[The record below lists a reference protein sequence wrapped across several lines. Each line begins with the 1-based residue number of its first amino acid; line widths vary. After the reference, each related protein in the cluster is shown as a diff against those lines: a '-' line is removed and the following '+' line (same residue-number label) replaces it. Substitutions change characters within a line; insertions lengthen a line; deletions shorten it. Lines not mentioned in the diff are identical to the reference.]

1 MKIQLIRHATMLIEI
16 NGMSILVDPMLSEAG
31 KMAAVPGV
39 ANSSANPLVDLPV
52 EPSSLID
59 TDAILVTHTHRD
71 HFDDA
76 AREYLPSGSLLFC
89 QPTDRAAIMDAGF
102 INVQAIETSHQW
114 NSIRIVR
121 TGGQHG
127 AGSIG
132 QKMGPVSG
140 FLLESKGE
148 PSLYITGDTIWC
160 DEVQKV
166 LEEYQPRII
175 ICFAGA
181 ARFSTGGPI
190 TMTAEDLLQ
199 VSDYAPSAKIIAVHL
214 EAWNHCGLTRDQL
227 KDFVAEKGIN
237 EQVYVPY
244 DGEWMNMELQT
255 NL

>member
-31 KMAAVPGV
+31 KMAAVSGV
-39 ANSSANPLVDLPV
+39 TNSSDNPLVDLPV
-52 EPSSLID
+52 DPLSLIN

-76 AREYLPSGSLLFC
+76 AREYLPSGRLLFC
-89 QPTDRAAIMDAGF
+89 QPTDRAAILEAGF
-102 INVQAIETSHQW
+102 TNVQAIETSHQW
-114 NSIRIVR
+114 NGIRIVR

-127 AGSIG
+127 TGSIG

-140 FLLESKGE
+140 FFVESKGE

-160 DEVQKV
+160 AEVHKV
-166 LEEYQPRII
+166 LEEYQPQII

-190 TMTAEDLLQ
+190 TMTRDDLFK
-199 VSDYAPSAKIIAVHL
+199 VADYAPSSKIIVVHL

-227 KDFVAEKGIN
+227 KAFVEDKGLN

-244 DGEWMNMELQT
+244 DGELMNY
-255 NL
+255 